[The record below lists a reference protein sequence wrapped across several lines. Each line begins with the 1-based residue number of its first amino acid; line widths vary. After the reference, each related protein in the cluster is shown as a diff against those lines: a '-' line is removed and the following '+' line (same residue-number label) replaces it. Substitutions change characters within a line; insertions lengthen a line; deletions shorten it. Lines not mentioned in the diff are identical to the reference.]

1 MIFCTLKAGST
12 KLEFKYTLYGGSN
25 ADYNLYALILHEE
38 DLSVD
43 VVSGRALFKA
53 LAKNNKQFFS

>member
-43 VVSGRALFKA
+43 VFSGRALFKA
-53 LAKNNKQFFS
+53 